1 MSSDSSPLL
10 STLNCAS
17 LLISLIVS
25 GLADEELFED
35 IYFTC
40 IDMLA
45 VIIHHLAGGDVG
57 LIEPSETR
65 SGSRRDKLH
74 IEKKIKKEIGESDH
88 PQIMGLRQLIPLP
101 RDSLDIVKY
110 EKAPVDK
117 DKSWRTG
124 SLKPVGKEKV
134 STWDLIEGLKS
145 TFPISL
151 SWFGASRASRLPPHW
166 QYRVR
171 MVWIYGL
178 RTIFLTNLFKQGECP
193 ARSPMEK
200 WLELSDL
207 PPDDVQE
214 PAKKEAKT
222 ENNILPPVSGGFSSI
237 YVFHLWNERLWIY
250 IFLSS
255 QSTQQNEGS
264 EWALLIQTCRMPP
277 SRRARRRS
285 TLHST
290 RKWTTKRWTSKTCK
304 TTWWGEHPW
313 IQCSQWFR
321 LRKCSEIDSLNWLE
335 LKYINFFVNIEIIW
349 K

>member
-88 PQIMGLRQLIPLP
+88 PQIMGLRQLIPIP

-134 STWDLIEGLKS
+134 SPWDLIEGLKS

-171 MVWIYGL
+171 MVCFGY
-178 RTIFLTNLFKQGECP
+178 
-193 ARSPMEK
+193 
-200 WLELSDL
+200 
-207 PPDDVQE
+207 
-214 PAKKEAKT
+214 
-222 ENNILPPVSGGFSSI
+222 
-237 YVFHLWNERLWIY
+237 
-250 IFLSS
+250 
-255 QSTQQNEGS
+255 
-264 EWALLIQTCRMPP
+264 
-277 SRRARRRS
+277 
-285 TLHST
+285 
-290 RKWTTKRWTSKTCK
+290 
-304 TTWWGEHPW
+304 
-313 IQCSQWFR
+313 
-321 LRKCSEIDSLNWLE
+321 
-335 LKYINFFVNIEIIW
+335 
-349 K
+349 